1 MGVPVFRR
9 IGVGQVRE
17 SVVLV
22 LVVVLPTSQTSWLW
36 SAPRLRGPTSSGWQH
51 RTWASSDKLF
61 SKRLLAQRF
70 ELLCSLEGSR
80 FVGLQALSVA
90 SHRKHSG

>member
-36 SAPRLRGPTSSGWQH
+36 SAPRLQGPTSSGWQH

-61 SKRLLAQRF
+61 SKNVFLPSASN
-70 ELLCSLEGSR
+70 CSAAWRGA
-80 FVGLQALSVA
+80 AL
-90 SHRKHSG
+90 